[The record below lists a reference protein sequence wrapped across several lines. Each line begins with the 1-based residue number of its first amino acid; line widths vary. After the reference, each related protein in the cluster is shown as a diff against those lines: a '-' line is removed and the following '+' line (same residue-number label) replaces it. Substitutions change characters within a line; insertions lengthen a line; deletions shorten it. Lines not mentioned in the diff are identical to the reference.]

1 MPTTK
6 PGRKSFKQVLAD
18 LANEQL
24 PPAPEDLRA
33 LSDLHGAQLAAF
45 RAAWPGIPAGRRLA
59 IMTDLG
65 ELAEDNFEVHIH
77 PASRAALDD
86 ADGLVRAAAIRNLW
100 EDDDPDLIKPFM
112 ATLVHDPSPEA
123 RTAAASALGVYVYLG
138 EMEELPAEVS
148 REIEE
153 ALLNV
158 FAGGDTIEVR
168 RHALEAVSYSHRPEA
183 ADAIAAALA
192 SADDRLRLS
201 ALFAMGRNLDRER
214 WGDAVLAALS
224 HMDPPMRLVAA
235 RAAGELQLPQAV
247 DALGEMLHDPD
258 PEIQEMSVW
267 ALGEIGGEEAR
278 NLLQERL
285 AGADEELTELIDD
298 ALANAELMD
307 EIADFNLLDLD
318 ADDLDDDLT
327 HLN

>member
-18 LANEQL
+18 LANDQL
-24 PPAPEDLRA
+24 PPTPDDLRA

-45 RAAWPGIPAGRRLA
+45 RAAWPGISAGRRLA

-100 EDDDPDLIKPFM
+100 EDDDPDLIQPFM

-138 EMEELPAEVS
+138 EMEELPADVS

-168 RHALEAVSYSHRPEA
+168 RHALEAVSYSHRAEA
-183 ADAIAAALA
+183 ADAIAAAHA

-201 ALFAMGRNLDRER
+201 ALFAMGRNLDRDR

-224 HMDPPMRLVAA
+224 HIDPPMRLVAA

-247 DALGEMLHDPD
+247 DVLGEMLHDPD

-267 ALGEIGGEEAR
+267 ALGEIGGEDAR

-307 EIADFNLLDLD
+307 EIADFNLLELD